1 MMLSLATFTALPLLF
16 AAALAQCN
24 TDQNPYCRGNDDFE
38 AICCTYPNV
47 CYWADREGTPACCP
61 AGSVCIDRDG
71 FQVSP
76 QPQYTTVAPAPA
88 PEPTTIYTTISPKTQ
103 PTQTITQQ
111 PQPTQH
117 TITTTRQQP
126 TQTQQPTVVITTT
139 RGEPGPVE
147 GIGST
152 VAATASEIV
161 NVFEGAAPTLRSAQ
175 CAVPVAGALAL
186 AAWHMI

>member
-1 MMLSLATFTALPLLF
+1 MMLSLATAAVLPLLF
-16 AAALAQCN
+16 AAVQGQCN

-61 AGSVCIDRDG
+61 AGSVCINRDG
-71 FQVSP
+71 FQVTP
-76 QPQYTTVAPAPA
+76 QAQYTTVEPAPAPA
-88 PEPTTIYTTISPKTQ
+88 PEPTTIYTTISPKT
-103 PTQTITQQ
+103 TQQ
-111 PQPTQH
+111 PQPTQQ

-139 RGEPGPVE
+139 EGEPGPVE

-152 VAATASEIV
+152 VAATATEIV
-161 NVFEGAAPTLRSAQ
+161 NVFEGAAPTARPAR

-186 AAWHMI
+186 AAWHMV